1 MAEAKRGRS
10 EAGYHPLKSPRVA
23 GRFPWKRY
31 ARVVF
36 REMTLPVTLH
46 DVKTAAERI
55 AAYTVRTP
63 ALHAASLSDKT
74 GARVAL
80 KLETRQRTG
89 AFKDR
94 GAANR
99 MLQLTRA
106 ERERGVIA
114 MSAGNHAQA
123 VAYQALRLDIPAT
136 IVMPVNTPYTKVRRT
151 QAFGARIVL
160 TGATLAE
167 ASLLAHAVAADKG
180 LTLVHP
186 YDDER
191 IVAGQGTAALEFLR
205 DVDDLDVLLVPIGGG
220 GLIAG
225 VAVVAKALAPH
236 IEVIGVQTQLY
247 PSFYQIRGGLPPVHG
262 GQTVAEGI
270 AVKSIGDIP
279 LAIARELV
287 DDVLLVSEQSIERA
301 IHLFIEE
308 EKLITEGAGAVP
320 LAALID
326 HPERFAKR
334 RVGLIV
340 CGGNIDTGLLANV
353 IERVRLREGR
363 VVRMRVEINDRAGVL
378 ADVAR
383 LIGESGANILDVT
396 HQRHFHDVSS
406 KNVDLDIT
414 FETRAP
420 ADVESILAKLHA
432 AEYITSI
439 LETTAK
445 SAL

>member
-1 MAEAKRGRS
+1 
-10 EAGYHPLKSPRVA
+10 
-23 GRFPWKRY
+23 
-31 ARVVF
+31 
-36 REMTLPVTLH
+36 MTLPVRFSEIE
-46 DVKTAAERI
+46 TAAEHI
-55 AAYTVRTP
+55 ASYVVRTP
-63 ALHAASLSDKT
+63 ALHAGSLSALT
-74 GARVAL
+74 RAHVML

-99 MLQLTRA
+99 LLQLTLA

-123 VAYQALRLDIPAT
+123 VAYQAQRLGIPAT
-136 IVMPVNTPYTKVRRT
+136 IVMPINTPFTKVRRT
-151 QAFGARIVL
+151 AAFGARIVL
-160 TGATLAE
+160 AGETLADAAIRAYAISSDE
-167 ASLLAHAVAADKG
+167 A

-191 IVAGQGTAALEFLR
+191 VVAGQGTAALEFLS
-205 DVDDLDVLLVPIGGG
+205 DVPDLDVLLVPIGGG

-225 VAVVAKALAPH
+225 TAIVAKALCPQ
-236 IEVIGVQTQLY
+236 IELIGVQTQLY
-247 PSFYQIRGGLPPVHG
+247 PSFYQIRAGLPPVHG

-287 DDVLLVSEQSIERA
+287 DDVVLVSEQSIERA

-308 EKLITEGAGAVP
+308 EKLVTEGAGAVG

-326 HPERFAKR
+326 DPERFENR
-334 RVGLIV
+334 RVGIVV

-353 IERVRLREGR
+353 IARVRLREGR
-363 VVRMRVEINDRAGVL
+363 VVRMRVEINDRPGVL

-383 LIGESGANILDVT
+383 LIGECGANILDVT

-406 KNVDLDIT
+406 KNAELDIT

-420 ADVESILAKLHA
+420 ADVDAILAKLHVA
-432 AEYITSI
+432 NYTTSV

-445 SAL
+445 SSL

>member
-1 MAEAKRGRS
+1 MR
-10 EAGYHPLKSPRVA
+10 
-23 GRFPWKRY
+23 
-31 ARVVF
+31 
-36 REMTLPVTLH
+36 LPVGLR
-46 DVKTAAERI
+46 DVEAAAERI

-63 ALHAASLSDKT
+63 ALPAVSLSAKT
-74 GARVAL
+74 GAEVML

-99 MLQLTRA
+99 MLQLTRP

-123 VAYQALRLDIPAT
+123 VAYQAARLALPAT
-136 IVMPVNTPYTKVRRT
+136 IVMPLTTPFTKVRRT
-151 QAFGARIVL
+151 QAFGARVVL

-167 ASLLAHAVAADKG
+167 AAERAHAVAAQEG
-180 LTLVHP
+180 LTMVHP

-191 IVAGQGTAALEFLR
+191 IVAGQGTAALELVH
-205 DVDDLDVLLVPIGGG
+205 DAPDLDVLLVPVGGG

-225 VAVVAKALAPH
+225 MAVVVKALAPQV
-236 IEVIGVQTQLY
+236 EVIGVQTQLY
-247 PSFYQIRGGLPPVHG
+247 PSFFQIRAGLPPVYG

-270 AVKSIGDIP
+270 AVKSIGEIP
-279 LAIARELV
+279 LAIANELV

-301 IHLFIEE
+301 IHLLIEA
-308 EKLITEGAGAVP
+308 EKLVAEGARALP

-326 HPERFAKR
+326 DPDRFRGR
-334 RVGLIV
+334 RVGLVV

-363 VVRMRVEINDRAGVL
+363 VVRLRVEINDRPGML
-378 ADVAR
+378 GDVAR
-383 LIGESGANILDVT
+383 LIGECGANILDVA
-396 HQRHFHDVSS
+396 HQRLSHDISS
-406 KNVDLDIT
+406 KNAHLDIT

-420 ADVESILAKLHA
+420 ADLETILAKLHA
-432 AEYITSI
+432 AAYVTIV
-439 LETTAK
+439 LETTAR
-445 SAL
+445 SAV